1 MFSER
6 EKSKQQLNDYLK
18 NTLNVS
24 SIEAKKD
31 DINVIDDI
39 SNVIVNRHN
48 ENNNNEQ
55 SNYSKIKQ
63 INRNKNNS
71 IQLKESD
78 VREYAMNMPV
88 KSNLQFFLIKLKN
101 LKNLIF
107 IIKNNLNILIF
118 YLKKKANLKIKLIL
132 TITII

>member
-1 MFSER
+1 LFSER
-6 EKSKQQLNDYLK
+6 EKSKQLLNDYLK

-39 SNVIVNRHN
+39 SNVIINRHHQ
-48 ENNNNEQ
+48 NNNTEQ
-55 SNYSKIKQ
+55 SNYSKINQNNK
-63 INRNKNNS
+63 NKNNS

-88 KSNLQFFLIKLKN
+88 KSNLYFFL
-101 LKNLIF
+101 
-107 IIKNNLNILIF
+107 
-118 YLKKKANLKIKLIL
+118 
-132 TITII
+132 